1 MQNLITKNLLI
12 AQQLLEYYLKQLNL
26 VLSRKDAEGM
36 RFVFLTEEN
45 ISSKRNM
52 DNFKFNFLLQGQLES
67 Q

>member
-26 VLSRKDAEGM
+26 VLSRKDAEGI

-52 DNFKFNFLLQGQLES
+52 DNFKFNFLLQDQLES